1 MSCKRGGFVSI
12 RHNDLR
18 GLTADMLT
26 KVCKDIEIEP
36 KLTPLIGKEFGSRTA
51 NTTNEARLDIRA
63 CGVWE
68 RGQQLFLDLRIFDPN
83 TCPYCNK
90 SLQQCHVMN
99 EQEKKRTHN
108 ERVLQL
114 EHDLF
119 TSLVFSVYGSM
130 GRECRTFY
138 SRLSDLLSEKR
149 DLPKSITMN
158 FALLKTSFLCLRGS
172 RAVCR
177 KVAEFKSDVVVYEFK
192 KFLQSLNLLEQQIMQ
207 II

>member
-18 GLTADMLT
+18 ALTANMLT
-26 KVCKDIEIEP
+26 KVCKGTEIEP
-36 KLTPLIGKEFGSRTA
+36 KLTPLTGKELGSRTA

-63 CGVWE
+63 RGVWQ

-83 TCPYCNK
+83 TCPYRDK
-90 SLQQCHVMN
+90 SLQQCHVTK
-99 EQEKKRTHN
+99 EQEKKRTDT

-114 EHDLF
+114 EHDMF
-119 TSLVFSVYGSM
+119 TQLVFPVYGSM

-138 SRLSDLLSEKR
+138 SRLSDLFSEKR

-158 FALLKTSFLCLRGS
+158 FALLKISFLCLRGS
-172 RAVCR
+172 QTVCR

-192 KFLQSLNLLEQQIMQ
+192 KSLQSLNLLEQ
-207 II
+207 